1 VRAGLQRLRRDA
13 NDAGRVRPI
22 GQAYARYD
30 HALLLELAA
39 IQRGQIPVAL
49 TLDEQSTDPAAGAL
63 NELVEASRLR
73 FHEDSAD
80 AAQFA
85 GIVGWMKMLVAA
97 VATALLLRH
106 AARSRARAVDDV
118 EEAAPLLRETGVR
131 SDELKEHSL

>member
-39 IQRGQIPVAL
+39 IQRGQIPLAL

-63 NELVEASRLR
+63 NELVEASRL
-73 FHEDSAD
+73 DSMKTPLTPPSSRESS
-80 AAQFA
+80 A
-85 GIVGWMKMLVAA
+85 G
-97 VATALLLRH
+97 
-106 AARSRARAVDDV
+106 
-118 EEAAPLLRETGVR
+118 
-131 SDELKEHSL
+131 